1 MEIIY
6 LLILVAIPA
15 GLALWVAVLKDKEQT
30 RQKLKETQR
39 KIVKTESLM
48 IIYDRDEICKEELRK
63 KREELR

>member
-15 GLALWVAVLKDKEQT
+15 GLALWFAVLKDQEQT

-39 KIVKTESLM
+39 KVTKTESLM
-48 IIYDRDEICKEELRK
+48 IIYDRDESCKEELRK